1 MHGKLKKKIKKT
13 TEDGLL
19 VYFNELN
26 EKYKP
31 STMYSR
37 YSMLRTTILRNE
49 QIDIATYTRLKF
61 FLKKESV
68 GYRPTKSK
76 AFTAADVERFLNT
89 APEDEYLAI
98 KKSDTVAGGY
108 VDDSTK
114 QKLKAGRMITKE
126 IKLKSKNTNITTDE
140 IQCKRTKYDANNNE
154 NDNLNSQ
161 QTNIDCLTM
170 SNDNAST
177 STGKTAVPD
186 KKGVTIVYNLLNCTN
201 LTF

>member
-98 KKSDTVAGGY
+98 KVAL
-108 VDDSTK
+108 V
-114 QKLKAGRMITKE
+114 L
-126 IKLKSKNTNITTDE
+126 
-140 IQCKRTKYDANNNE
+140 
-154 NDNLNSQ
+154 
-161 QTNIDCLTM
+161 
-170 SNDNAST
+170 
-177 STGKTAVPD
+177 
-186 KKGVTIVYNLLNCTN
+186 
-201 LTF
+201 